1 MTLHTTRPQDDLGTD
16 LLLIM
21 HKVFGIS
28 FVPSSSRQSVS
39 KPADVNAP
47 MPPGRTPMVEIRKR
61 MNQCMHDMPGIEA
74 ERLRFKITAAR
85 TVPDLWLLRS
95 DMYQTIAK
103 LQNQSEAAL
112 RINSLLVHFAH
123 WMPAR
128 QLLKI

>member
-1 MTLHTTRPQDDLGTD
+1 MTLHTTRPQDDLETD

-21 HKVFGIS
+21 NKVFGIS

-39 KPADVNAP
+39 TPADVSAP
-47 MPPGRTPMVEIRKR
+47 MPTGRTPMVEIKKR

-85 TVPDLWLLRS
+85 TVPDLWLVRS